1 MLMRVPEATCPG
13 DTTGDR
19 FGSSKL
25 QIINHKALETLA
37 MARNRRP
44 YTKLTCLPF
53 SYHYH
58 RSKGT
63 SLPRWRRGAVHRERP
78 IVRSQTGKAQ
88 VVPLLSILLHPH
100 LHHVAP
106 ERNDKPTVSL
116 RKDDN
121 GTPATWTLGLVF
133 QQAIDRQD
141 RTQVEGRFNYWNY
154 TGDITTAWYT
164 GILHRTRTRCTTTT
178 CLVGTPSIEATP
190 PAAGTTTSRKAAR
203 TTPRRRLRIDP
214 SHHTPVIK
222 TTGHSGLPTTD
233 INH

>member
-116 RKDDN
+116 CTDDN
-121 GTPATWTLGLVF
+121 GTPAIWTLILSSSKSSTG
-133 QQAIDRQD
+133 
-141 RTQVEGRFNYWNY
+141 RTGQVEGRFNYWNY
-154 TGDITTAWYT
+154 METSLQPGIQEYSTGQGLIA
-164 GILHRTRTRCTTTT
+164 
-178 CLVGTPSIEATP
+178 
-190 PAAGTTTSRKAAR
+190 
-203 TTPRRRLRIDP
+203 RRRHAL
-214 SHHTPVIK
+214 
-222 TTGHSGLPTTD
+222 
-233 INH
+233 